1 LPARISFRQISYFS
15 EQVAIFRLPAKIS
28 KEEPISRR
36 NIIANLL
43 PPRSTSLYQCSWK
56 FYLFCRMYSYVEEY
70 CESTC
75 GGVHTFLQRQASR
88 HHNVCH
94 HAQQNTQHIHHGA
107 LPNIVAR
114 QTMASAANSIISD
127 PTLPTLPTAWSLIDY
142 AVGYKEMHQLSKM
155 DGY

>member
-1 LPARISFRQISYFS
+1 MPHKFARNRLLKLPSSHLRGQEILQEKVECTYKTPRGGRISMW
-15 EQVAIFRLPAKIS
+15 
-28 KEEPISRR
+28 
-36 NIIANLL
+36 N
-43 PPRSTSLYQCSWK
+43 YQCSWK

-70 CESTC
+70 CESAC